1 MCHNNEEM
9 NEHSHVIMTQ
19 GVIVEWRDQ
28 IQRYYVVNLNEK
40 YRVKFLFMFQHSNQK
55 NRVKYLFMTR
65 ILSQE
70 SLSYSTS
77 SRTFLPPT
85 QPFVSSTTPSGD
97 TKRKVV
103 WVGHYHKLPPSCCC
117 MNAKFLHCVVHAMFW
132 DGGGHS

>member
-19 GVIVEWRDQ
+19 GVIMERHDQ

-85 QPFVSSTTPSGD
+85 
-97 TKRKVV
+97 
-103 WVGHYHKLPPSCCC
+103 
-117 MNAKFLHCVVHAMFW
+117 
-132 DGGGHS
+132 